1 MDNKLNVDRLG
12 KVLSDILSEK
22 YDAKITV
29 TYRPKD
35 PELNRDTAKESATE
49 A

>member
-1 MDNKLNVDRLG
+1 MNNKLNVNRLAE
-12 KVLSDILSEK
+12 VLSDILSEK

-35 PELNRDTAKESATE
+35 LELNRTTDKESAIE
-49 A
+49 E

>member
-1 MDNKLNVDRLG
+1 MNRLNVDRLA

-29 TYRPKD
+29 TYTPKTV
-35 PELNRDTAKESATE
+35 EKIAG
-49 A
+49 